1 MLVKEKTTKEKIVNW
16 LKQYMYVLIVSAV
29 MLVLAIVLSVVV
41 ATSGTTPNVVETG
54 TAAQSF
60 YNPVLNFTVGKDY
73 CADALMY
80 NATLN
85 QWEAH
90 KSVDLQVAEGS
101 SVYACLAGT
110 VSAVSENY
118 LYGTTIEITHDNGLI
133 TKYSSLSADAKVG
146 VGDTVTSGQ
155 LIGTAT
161 ASAGES
167 ELGSHLRLEVFRNG
181 VAVDPN
187 QYLDLGS
194 K

>member
-29 MLVLAIVLSVVV
+29 MLALAIVLSVV
-41 ATSGTTPNVVETG
+41 ETG
-54 TAAQSF
+54 SLTQSF

-73 CADALMY
+73 CGDALMY

-101 SVYACLAGT
+101 SVYACLSGT
-110 VSAVSENY
+110 VSGVSENY
-118 LYGTTIEITHDNGLI
+118 LYGTTVEITHDNGLV
-133 TKYSSLSADAKVG
+133 TKYSSLSADAKVN

-161 ASAGES
+161 TSAGES
-167 ELGSHLRLEVFRNG
+167 DLGTHLRLEVFRNG

-187 QYLDLGS
+187 QYLDLSS